1 MKKRHLIILAAAAM
15 TACTNQEVLTD
26 ALSHNNSAQS
36 AIGFSSFSEKATKG
50 INDLEYF
57 HDSFVVYGTKQ
68 HTLNPSIIGY
78 IFGGKALKADTLDGT
93 ICRYMDASLDANLGQ
108 WRYDP
113 PRWWERQSKYY
124 FVAYAPASENN
135 PLRFYYHAAN
145 SLVGDP
151 LNKII
156 TSTPYILQGTN
167 LQSPTTL
174 HEKTQ
179 GFTVQTDGDLDL
191 MVSDTIRELGS
202 NHDSYHGTNNY
213 VSFVFRHILSKLNV
227 TIDKTE
233 AVDLSTVTVNEISIQ
248 GLKDR
253 GDYDASRWVNNTDTM
268 ISGWTASY
276 STTPSTYTISFTGSQ
291 DLNKGNKNNNVY
303 TKGAPIYFIESL
315 VMPQEITA
323 PNQVTMSISYT
334 ITGTKEGSEPEPF
347 YDVIDF
353 YNIQEFDRQFF
364 DGYNYTLKLT
374 IGPDLIMLDS
384 KVSNWA
390 NLEAEERT
398 GD

>member
-1 MKKRHLIILAAAAM
+1 M
-15 TACTNQEVLTD
+15 
-26 ALSHNNSAQS
+26 
-36 AIGFSSFSEKATKG
+36 
-50 INDLEYF
+50 
-57 HDSFVVYGTKQ
+57 
-68 HTLNPSIIGY
+68 
-78 IFGGKALKADTLDGT
+78 
-93 ICRYMDASLDANLGQ
+93 
-108 WRYDP
+108 
-113 PRWWERQSKYY
+113 
-124 FVAYAPASENN
+124 
-135 PLRFYYHAAN
+135 
-145 SLVGDP
+145 VGDP